1 MFALLVRFLLGAA
14 APPNPPLRAT
24 TSVQLVFLLVV
35 PISSVFSQMVC
46 FLLRGAA
53 APPNPPAKDNNL
65 SSTVWHLKGSLVLAG
80 VVGSG
85 EGVRGWS

>member
-1 MFALLVRFLLGAA
+1 MYFLRLFLL
-14 APPNPPLRAT
+14 
-24 TSVQLVFLLVV
+24 FWE
-35 PISSVFSQMVC
+35 
-46 FLLRGAA
+46 GAA

-65 SSTVWHLKGSLVLAG
+65 SSTVWRLKGSIVLAG